1 MTQINQSR
9 FSTYILVILILAVT
23 TFVFANS
30 MLNPSIAYDKNKAI
44 SNTKAGNT
52 LEQPSSPVTQ
62 QSASDTNQASFK
74 NIAFPSTTQST
85 NLTTIFKKVENSA
98 VQITAKTPNPNLQI
112 IINGIPLSNKST
124 RLGSG
129 FVYDK
134 QGHIIT
140 NTHVID
146 GVSTADVTFV
156 DGNTY
161 RAKVIGKDPSSDI
174 AVLQITD
181 NFSPENL
188 VPLPIV
194 NSSLCK

>member
-1 MTQINQSR
+1 MSVFIINTTAIFVTQINKSK
-9 FSTYILVILILAVT
+9 FSTYILVILILTVT

-30 MLNPSIAYDKNKAI
+30 MLNPSIAHGKNKAM
-44 SNTKAGNT
+44 SNTIAENN
-52 LEQPSSPVTQ
+52 LEQPLSLVIQ
-62 QSASDTNQASFK
+62 QSDTNQTSFK

-85 NLTTIFKKVENSA
+85 NLTAIFKKVENSV

-129 FVYDK
+129 FVYDR

-146 GVSTADVTFV
+146 GAEY
-156 DGNTY
+156 G
-161 RAKVIGKDPSSDI
+161 
-174 AVLQITD
+174 
-181 NFSPENL
+181 
-188 VPLPIV
+188 
-194 NSSLCK
+194 